1 LKEAYAVRR
10 TVPPS
15 AEIEARIDQLLAV
28 GVGENPRESL
38 SELARLGARLIIQRA
53 VEDEFDAWLGRARY
67 ERRPDYQRGLRNY
80 QGALRNGFRSRT
92 VQTAEGEL
100 QVEIPQVREAAEPF
114 VSKLFP
120 RGTKLLRTEPLRA
133 MVIGA
138 FVRGLSMR
146 DVESLCEKAGLGKL
160 SKSTASRICQEL
172 RERFEAF
179 KRRDLYDI
187 HLAALF
193 LDAVFLSVRP
203 DGPKEGVLLAW
214 GFTEEGERVLLSV
227 MLGMRESH
235 EDWLALGRD
244 LIARGLGAPLL
255 IVADGAPGLIKAVE
269 QCWPASDRQHCCVHR
284 LRNLLAKLPERERE
298 RVRAAY
304 WQALDDATDEHDSK
318 QRLGALVDELD
329 GGGYS
334 AAAKCLAD
342 DLDALV
348 VHLRYP
354 TRHRR
359 RWRST
364 NLLERSLAELKR
376 RTKVIGRFPGE
387 ESCLTLVWAVLDLLI
402 THEANGIRFTELDR
416 QRLNRVRYHEP
427 DHAIAEEVT
436 AA

>member
-1 LKEAYAVRR
+1 VRR

-15 AEIEARIDQLLAV
+15 AEIEEQIERLLAV
-28 GVGENPRESL
+28 GVGEKPRESL

-67 ERRPDYQRGLRNY
+67 ERRPAHQRGLRNY
-80 QGALRNGFRSRT
+80 GSGLRNGFRPRT
-92 VQTAEGEL
+92 VQTLEGEL
-100 QVEIPQVREAAEPF
+100 EVEIPQVRAAAEPF

-120 RGTKLLRTEPLRA
+120 CSTKVLRTEPLRA

-146 DVESLCEKAGLGKL
+146 DIESLCEKAGLGKL
-160 SKSTASRICQEL
+160 SKTTASRICEEL
-172 RERFEAF
+172 RERFEQLG
-179 KRRDLYDI
+179 RRDLYEVQV
-187 HLAALF
+187 AALF
-193 LDAVFLSVRP
+193 LDAVFLPVRP
-203 DGPKEGVLLAW
+203 DGPKEGVLVAW
-214 GFTEEGERVLLSV
+214 GFTEQGERVLLQV

-284 LRNLLAKLPERERE
+284 VRNLLAKLPERERE
-298 RVRAAY
+298 RIRSAY
-304 WQALDDATDEHDSK
+304 WQALDDAADERDGK
-318 QRLGALVDELD
+318 QRLQALVDELD
-329 GGGYS
+329 RAGYT

-364 NLLERSLAELKR
+364 NLLERSLAEVKR
-376 RTKVIGRFPGE
+376 RTKVMGRFPGE
-387 ESCLTLVWAVLDLLI
+387 TSCLTLVWAVLDLYI
-402 THEANGIRFTELDR
+402 THAKNGVRFSQLER
-416 QRLNRVRYHEP
+416 QRLRRMRYAGSERMA
-427 DHAIAEEVT
+427 DEEVS

>member
-1 LKEAYAVRR
+1 VRR

-15 AEIEARIDQLLAV
+15 AEIEAQIDQLLAV

-67 ERRPDYQRGLRNY
+67 ERRPDHQRGLRNDES
-80 QGALRNGFRSRT
+80 GLRNGFRARRL
-92 VQTAEGEL
+92 QTAEGEL
-100 QVEIPQVREAAEPF
+100 EVEIPQVREAAEPF

-146 DVESLCEKAGLGKL
+146 DVESLCEQAGLGKL
-160 SKSTASRICQEL
+160 SKSTASRICAEL
-172 RERFEAF
+172 RERFEQF
-179 KRRDLYDI
+179 KRRDLYDVHI
-187 HLAALF
+187 AALF
-193 LDAVFLSVRP
+193 LDAIFLSVRP
-203 DGPKEGVLLAW
+203 DGPKEGVLVAW
-214 GFTEEGERVLLSV
+214 GFTEAGERVLLAV

-235 EDWLALGRD
+235 EDWLELGRD

-255 IVADGAPGLIKAVE
+255 VVADGAPGLIKAVE
-269 QCWPASDRQHCCVHR
+269 QCWPASDRQHCAVHR
-284 LRNLLAKLPERERE
+284 VRNLLAKLPDRERE
-298 RVRAAY
+298 RVRQTY
-304 WQALDDATDEHDSK
+304 WQALDDATNERDGK
-318 QRLGALVDELD
+318 QRLRALVDELD
-329 GGGYS
+329 RSGYT
-334 AAAKCLAD
+334 AAARCLAD

-364 NLLERSLAELKR
+364 NLLERSLGEVKR

-387 ESCLTLVWAVLDLLI
+387 TSCLTLVWAVLDLYI
-402 THEANGIRFTELDR
+402 TNATNGIRFTQLER
-416 QRLNRVRYHEP
+416 QRLKRLRYEGHEETVP
-427 DHAIAEEVT
+427 EEVN

>member
-1 LKEAYAVRR
+1 MRR

-15 AEIEARIDQLLAV
+15 AVIEEQIDELLAV

-67 ERRPDYQRGLRNY
+67 ERRPAHQRGLRNY
-80 QGALRNGFRSRT
+80 DSGLRNGFRARK
-92 VQTAEGEL
+92 VQTLEGEL
-100 QVEIPQVREAAEPF
+100 EVEIPQVCEAAEPF

-120 RGTKLLRTEPLRA
+120 CSTKVLRTEPLRA

-146 DVESLCEKAGLGKL
+146 DIESLCEKAGLGKL
-160 SKSTASRICQEL
+160 SKATASRICTEL
-172 RERFEAF
+172 RERFEQF

-187 HLAALF
+187 QVAALF
-193 LDAVFLSVRP
+193 LDAVFLAVRP
-203 DGPKEGVLLAW
+203 NGPKEGVLVAW
-214 GFTEEGERVLLSV
+214 GFTEQGERVLLSV
-227 MLGMRESH
+227 MLGMRESR
-235 EDWLALGRD
+235 EDWLELGRD

-255 IVADGAPGLIKAVE
+255 VVADGAPGLTRAVE
-269 QCWPASDRQHCCVHR
+269 QCWPASDRQHCAVHR
-284 LRNLLAKLPERERE
+284 LRNLLAKLPDRERE
-298 RVRAAY
+298 RVRLAY
-304 WQALDDATDEHDSK
+304 WQALDDATDERDAK
-318 QRLGALVDELD
+318 QRLKALAGELD
-329 GGGYS
+329 GAGYT

-364 NLLERSLAELKR
+364 NLLERSLAEVKR
-376 RTKVIGRFPGE
+376 RTKVIGRFPGQT
-387 ESCLTLVWAVLDLLI
+387 SCLTLVWAVLDLYI
-402 THEANGIRFTELDR
+402 THAKNGVRFSQLEHQHLRRIR
-416 QRLNRVRYHEP
+416 
-427 DHAIAEEVT
+427 HAGSEQPTPEEVS

>member
-1 LKEAYAVRR
+1 VRR

-15 AEIEARIDQLLAV
+15 AEIEQQIDRLLAV

-38 SELARLGARLIIQRA
+38 SELAKLGARLIIQRA

-67 ERRPDYQRGLRNY
+67 ERRPAHQRGLRNY
-80 QGALRNGFRSRT
+80 DSGLRNGFRPRRL
-92 VQTAEGEL
+92 QTLEGEL
-100 QVEIPQVREAAEPF
+100 EVEIPQVREAAEPF

-120 RGTKLLRTEPLRA
+120 CSTKVLRTEPLRA

-146 DVESLCEKAGLGKL
+146 DIESLCEQAGLGTL
-160 SKSTASRICQEL
+160 SKTTAQRICTEL
-172 RERFEAF
+172 RERFEQF
-179 KRRDLYDI
+179 KRRDLYEVQV
-187 HLAALF
+187 AALF
-193 LDAVFLSVRP
+193 LDAIFLSVRP
-203 DGPKEGVLLAW
+203 DGPKQGVLVAW
-214 GFTEEGERVLLSV
+214 GFTEQGERVLLSV
-227 MLGMRESH
+227 LLGMRESH

-269 QCWPASDRQHCCVHR
+269 QCWPASDRQHCAVHR
-284 LRNLLAKLPERERE
+284 VRNLLAKLPDRERE
-298 RVRAAY
+298 RVRLTY
-304 WQALDDATDEHDSK
+304 WQALDDATRELDAK
-318 QRLGALVDELD
+318 QRLKGLVDELD
-329 GGGYS
+329 HAGYT

-354 TRHRR
+354 LRHRR

-364 NLLERSLAELKR
+364 NLLERSLAEVKR
-376 RTKVIGRFPGE
+376 RSKVIGRFPGE
-387 ESCLTLVWAVLDLLI
+387 TSCLTLVWAVLDLYI
-402 THEANGIRFTELDR
+402 THAKNGVRFSELERQHLRRIRSAGSQQT
-416 QRLNRVRYHEP
+416 P
-427 DHAIAEEVT
+427 DEEVT

>member
-1 LKEAYAVRR
+1 VRR

-15 AEIEARIDQLLAV
+15 AEIEGQIDTLLAV

-53 VEDEFDAWLGRARY
+53 VEDEFDSWLGRARY
-67 ERRPDYQRGLRNY
+67 ERRPGYQRGLRNY
-80 QGALRNGFRSRT
+80 ESGLRNGFRPRR
-92 VQTAEGEL
+92 VQTLEGEL
-100 QVEIPQVREAAEPF
+100 EVEIPQVREAAEPF

-120 RGTKLLRTEPLRA
+120 CSTKVLRTEPLRA

-146 DVESLCEKAGLGKL
+146 DIESLCEKAGLGKL
-160 SKSTASRICQEL
+160 SKSTAQRICSEL
-172 RERFEAF
+172 RERFEQF
-179 KRRDLYDI
+179 KRRDLYEVQ
-187 HLAALF
+187 LAALF
-193 LDAVFLSVRP
+193 LDAVFLPVRP
-203 DGPKEGVLLAW
+203 DGPKEGVLVAW
-214 GFTEEGERVLLSV
+214 GFTEQGERVLLSV

-255 IVADGAPGLIKAVE
+255 IVADGAPGLVKAVE
-269 QCWPASDRQHCCVHR
+269 QCWPASDRQRCAVHR
-284 LRNLLAKLPERERE
+284 VRNLLAKLPERERE
-298 RVRAAY
+298 RVRLAY
-304 WQALDDATDEHDSK
+304 WQALDDATDERDGK
-318 QRLGALVDELD
+318 QRLRALVDELD
-329 GGGYS
+329 NAGYT

-364 NLLERSLAELKR
+364 NLLERSLAEVKR

-387 ESCLTLVWAVLDLLI
+387 TSCLTLVWAVLDLYI
-402 THEANGIRFTELDR
+402 THAKNGVRFSQLER
-416 QRLNRVRYHEP
+416 ERLRRMRYAGSEP
-427 DHAIAEEVT
+427 TTTNEEVT

>member
-1 LKEAYAVRR
+1 MRR
-10 TVPPS
+10 TVSPS
-15 AEIEARIDQLLAV
+15 AEIEGQIDRLLAI
-28 GVGENPRESL
+28 GVGEDPRESL

-67 ERRPDYQRGLRNY
+67 ERRPEYQRGLHNY
-80 QGALRNGFRSRT
+80 GSGLRNGFRPRR
-92 VQTAEGEL
+92 VQTLEGEL
-100 QVEIPQVREAAEPF
+100 QVEIPQIREAAEPF

-120 RGTKLLRTEPLRA
+120 CSTKVLRTEPLRA

-146 DVESLCEKAGLGKL
+146 DIESLCEKAGLGKL
-160 SKSTASRICQEL
+160 SKSTAQRICTEL
-172 RERFEAF
+172 RERFEQF

-187 HLAALF
+187 QVAALF
-193 LDAVFLSVRP
+193 LDAVFLPVRP
-203 DGPKEGVLLAW
+203 NGPKEGVLVAW
-214 GFTEEGERVLLSV
+214 GFTEQGERTLLSV

-255 IVADGAPGLIKAVE
+255 IVADGAPGLIKAIE

-284 LRNLLAKLPERERE
+284 VRNLLAKLPDRERE
-298 RVRAAY
+298 RVRQAY
-304 WQALDDATDEHDSK
+304 WQALDDATDERDGK
-318 QRLGALVDELD
+318 QRLKALVDELD
-329 GGGYS
+329 RAGYT

-364 NLLERSLAELKR
+364 NLLERSLAEVKR

-387 ESCLTLVWAVLDLLI
+387 TSCLTLVWAVLDLYI
-402 THEANGIRFTELDR
+402 THAKNGVRFSQLDR
-416 QRLNRVRYHEP
+416 QRLRRIRYAGSEP
-427 DHAIAEEVT
+427 TTDEEVT